1 MPMID
6 FRSGLR
12 LTAEEQRTGAYLMGA
27 RGKRIAKWRKSS
39 GLSSLAAHRS
49 G

>member
-1 MPMID
+1 MPID
-6 FRSGLR
+6 QFRSGFR
-12 LTAEEQRTGAYLMGA
+12 LTAEEQKTGVYLMGVRA
-27 RGKRIAKWRKSS
+27 KRIAKWRKAN